1 MNFEKERDGEIMKL
15 SLQSIQN
22 KEAWKGYHLPDF
34 DPAEIAANTA
44 KKPQWLHFGSGNIFR
59 IFPAALCQRL
69 IEQGKMDTGIICCE
83 SYDDEVITKCFRP
96 YDNLTIAVT
105 LNADGRLDKEVI
117 GSMADSLTMLYDSEK
132 IAEIFQQPSL
142 QMVSFTITEKG
153 YSLRNAKHE
162 LVPAVVED
170 MANGPEGCKSFMA
183 QLAAMCLGRKHA
195 CGAPLALV
203 SMDNCSHNGE
213 KLQMAVMEIAK
224 EWLDNGKISTED
236 YAYLENDVAFPWSMI
251 DKITPRP
258 HPVVEQQLIE
268 DGLEDISPFVTTK
281 HTYTAPFVNAEK
293 SQYLVIEDKFPNGRP
308 PLEDAGVII
317 TTRDTVNK
325 VEKMKVCTCLNPLH
339 TCLAIYGCILG
350 YTSIAEEMKDQELS
364 AFIDKMSHVEGM
376 PFVVDP
382 GVIDPKQFLD
392 EVLIARFPNPFMPDT
407 PQRIATDTS
416 QKLSIRFGETI
427 KAYIASPECEA
438 SELKLI
444 PLVLAGWLRY
454 LIGVN
459 DEGKPFDISPDPLL
473 PAMQEKL
480 AGITLGSEIDP
491 EQLRPILS
499 DASIFA
505 VDLYECGLSD
515 RVIGYF
521 KELMAG
527 PGAVRETLKKYV
539 H

>member
-1 MNFEKERDGEIMKL
+1 MKL
-15 SLQSIQN
+15 SLESIRN
-22 KEAWKGYHLPDF
+22 KEAWNGYHLPAY
-34 DPAEIAANTA
+34 DPAQIAENT
-44 KKPQWLHFGSGNIFR
+44 KKNPQWMHFGSGNIFR

-69 IEQGKMDTGIICCE
+69 IEKGKMNTGIICCE
-83 SYDDEVITKCFRP
+83 GYDDEIITKCFRP
-96 YDNLTIAVT
+96 YDNLTIGVT
-105 LNADGRLDKEVI
+105 LNADGKLDKEVI

-132 IAEIFQQPSL
+132 VAEIFKQPSL

-162 LVPAVVED
+162 LTPAVVED
-170 MANGPEGCKSFMA
+170 MQNGPDGCKTFMA
-183 QLAAMCLGRKHA
+183 QLTAMCIGRKRA
-195 CGAPLALV
+195 CGTPLALV

-224 EWLDNGKISTED
+224 AWRDNGKITAEE
-236 YAYLENDVAFPWSMI
+236 YAYLEHDVAFPWSMI

-293 SQYLVIEDKFPNGRP
+293 SQYLVIEDQFPNGRP
-308 PLEDAGVII
+308 PLEEAGVII
-317 TTRDTVNK
+317 TTRDVVNK

-339 TCLAIYGCILG
+339 TCLAVYGCILG
-350 YTSIAEEMKDQELS
+350 YTSIAEEMKDAELS
-364 AFIDKMSHVEGM
+364 AFIDHMSHDEGM
-376 PFVVDP
+376 PFVVNP
-382 GVIDPKQFLD
+382 GVIDPHQFLH
-392 EVLIARFPNPFMPDT
+392 EVLTARFPNPFMPDT

-427 KAYIASPECEA
+427 KAYIASPDHDA
-438 SELKLI
+438 SSLKLI
-444 PLVLAGWLRY
+444 PLALAGWLRY
-454 LIGVN
+454 LIGVDDDGN
-459 DEGKPFDISPDPLL
+459 AFACSPDPLL

-480 AGITLGSEIDP
+480 SGMKLGGEIDA

-505 VDLYECGLSD
+505 VDLYKCGLAEK
-515 RVIGYF
+515 VIGYF
-521 KELMAG
+521 RELMVG
-527 PGAVRETLKKYV
+527 SGAVRATLKKYV

>member
-1 MNFEKERDGEIMKL
+1 MKL

-22 KEAWKGYHLPDF
+22 KDAWKGYHLPSF
-34 DPAEIAANTA
+34 DPAEIVANTA
-44 KKPQWLHFGSGNIFR
+44 KKPQWMHFGSGNIFR

-105 LNADGRLDKEVI
+105 LNADGKLDKEVI
-117 GSMADSLTMLYDSEK
+117 GSMADSLTMLYDGDK
-132 IAEIFQQPSL
+132 IAEIFKQPSL

-224 EWLDNGKISTED
+224 AWLDNGKISAED
-236 YAYLENDVAFPWSMI
+236 YAYLENDIAFPWSMI

-258 HPVVEQQLIE
+258 HPVVEKQLIE
-268 DGLEDISPFVTTK
+268 DGLEDISPFTTAK

-293 SQYLVIEDKFPNGRP
+293 TQYLVIEDQFPNGRP

-317 TTRDTVNK
+317 TSRDTVN
-325 VEKMKVCTCLNPLH
+325 
-339 TCLAIYGCILG
+339 
-350 YTSIAEEMKDQELS
+350 
-364 AFIDKMSHVEGM
+364 
-376 PFVVDP
+376 
-382 GVIDPKQFLD
+382 
-392 EVLIARFPNPFMPDT
+392 
-407 PQRIATDTS
+407 
-416 QKLSIRFGETI
+416 
-427 KAYIASPECEA
+427 
-438 SELKLI
+438 
-444 PLVLAGWLRY
+444 
-454 LIGVN
+454 
-459 DEGKPFDISPDPLL
+459 
-473 PAMQEKL
+473 
-480 AGITLGSEIDP
+480 
-491 EQLRPILS
+491 
-499 DASIFA
+499 
-505 VDLYECGLSD
+505 
-515 RVIGYF
+515 
-521 KELMAG
+521 
-527 PGAVRETLKKYV
+527 
-539 H
+539 